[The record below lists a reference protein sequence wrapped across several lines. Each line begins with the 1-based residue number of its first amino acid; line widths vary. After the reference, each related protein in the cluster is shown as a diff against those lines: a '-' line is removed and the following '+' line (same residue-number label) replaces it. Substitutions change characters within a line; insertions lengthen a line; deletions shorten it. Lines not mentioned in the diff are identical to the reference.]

1 MVAQSLAEVGVE
13 RDGNVLVMVFRGDW
27 RMAGRLPDVGGVF
40 TAVDGGIADGVERI
54 MFNTRELGAWDTSLV
69 SIVRVV
75 LERARGIGLECPLE
89 GLPVGVVRVL
99 ELIERSKSDVG
110 EAVTDAKKKQSC
122 WKSCSMGV
130 VDGTMEMLEFIGAV
144 CVSLFKIV
152 RGKSKF
158 RWGEFWR
165 FVQETGYEALPIVSL
180 ISFLIGLIMAFVGAV
195 QLSQVGASIFV
206 ANLVGLAMVREMG
219 AMMTAIILSGRT
231 GAAFAASIG
240 SMKINE
246 EIDALKT
253 FGIEPMEM
261 LVIPRLLALCFMMP
275 LLCVFSDFIGIL
287 GGFFVAISMLDL
299 SFHEYFV
306 QTKHA
311 LSLTSCSIGVAK
323 SFVFGTIIAGF
334 GCLRGLRCGSD
345 AEAVGFATTR
355 SVVMS
360 ITGLVIAD
368 AIFAF
373 LLNILNL

>member
-13 RDGNVLVMVFRGDW
+13 RVDGGLVVTFRGDW
-27 RMAGRLPDVGGVF
+27 RMAAQLPSTGGVF
-40 TAVDGGIADGVERI
+40 EAVDGSAADGVERI
-54 MFNTRELGAWDTSLV
+54 TFDTRELGAWDTSLV
-69 SIVRVV
+69 ATVRGV
-75 LERARGIGLECPLE
+75 LARSRGVGLACSLE
-89 GLPVGVVRVL
+89 GLPGGVVRVL

-110 EAVTDAKKKQSC
+110 EVVTDAKKKVGC
-122 WKSCSMGV
+122 WKACFMGV
-130 VDGTMEMLEFIGAV
+130 VDGAMEMLEFIGAV
-144 CVSLFKIV
+144 CVSLFKII

-158 RWGEFWR
+158 RWGEFCR
-165 FVQETGYEALPIVSL
+165 FVQETGYESLPIVSL

-275 LLCVFSDFIGIL
+275 LLCIFSDFIGIL
-287 GGFFVAISMLDL
+287 GGFFVAVSMLDL

-311 LSLTSCSIGVAK
+311 LSLTSCSIGITK

-334 GCLRGLRCGSD
+334 GCLRGFRCGSD

-373 LLNILNL
+373 LLNMLNL